1 LASIAHHP
9 QAIRPRVVIA
19 WAGIALL
26 GLGAAML
33 YTGRATGGTEALLLA
48 GAYATT
54 GAFVL
59 IAGSIR
65 A

>member
-33 YTGRATGGTEALLLA
+33 YSGRATGGTEALLLA

-59 IAGSIR
+59 IASSIR